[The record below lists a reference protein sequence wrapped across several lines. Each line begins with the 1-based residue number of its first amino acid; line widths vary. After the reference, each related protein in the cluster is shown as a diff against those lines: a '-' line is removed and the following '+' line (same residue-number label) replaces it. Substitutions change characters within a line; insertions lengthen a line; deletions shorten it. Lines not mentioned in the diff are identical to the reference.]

1 MMIWTDIFHTYKTEK
16 VTVMV
21 KRGEE
26 EVEEEKTIYIPIAGP
41 VSYISIDFQK
51 DKVDL
56 AAVGRYMASRCA
68 VLGSQTSMP
77 PTPTASEVLDY
88 RGDPGLLEQ
97 FVAWLGDDFRA
108 VDPEELDAKLRGDA
122 SMLLPDEKVQ
132 MGFVCGRDAVVFT
145 THRAIQIDTQWLG
158 SKVLYL
164 SLPWT
169 AIKTYKVQSAGTWDL
184 DAEMKLGIYAPWYNQ
199 DVGPGLTID
208 FSRGRCDILAVNTF
222 LSCQTIGAANG
233 TSTIARE
240 VLPPCP
246 EGPIGELFSWL
257 GDDFHQIP
265 AAAATGQFKS
275 APAILLADEA
285 VELAFKCG
293 RDFYMA
299 TTKR

>member
-1 MMIWTDIFHTYKTEK
+1 MPQVAYGGMSP
-16 VTVMV
+16 
-21 KRGEE
+21 GE
-26 EVEEEKTIYIPIAGP
+26 
-41 VSYISIDFQK
+41 
-51 DKVDL
+51 
-56 AAVGRYMASRCA
+56 
-68 VLGSQTSMP
+68 
-77 PTPTASEVLDY
+77 
-88 RGDPGLLEQ
+88 PGLLEG
-97 FVAWLGDDFRA
+97 FVSWLGDDYRMC
-108 VDPEELDAKLRGDA
+108 DPLELDAKLRDDA
-122 SMLLPDEKVQ
+122 AMLLPEEAVQ

-199 DVGPGLTID
+199 EVGPGLTID

-222 LSCQTIGAANG
+222 LSCQTIGAADG

-275 APAILLADEA
+275 ARRSCSPTRPSSSRSSAA
-285 VELAFKCG
+285 
-293 RDFYMA
+293 A
-299 TTKR
+299 TSTWRRRSGGSRSTRSARTAARCPSRACRSRRCRATR

>member
-1 MMIWTDIFHTYKTEK
+1 
-16 VTVMV
+16 
-21 KRGEE
+21 
-26 EVEEEKTIYIPIAGP
+26 
-41 VSYISIDFQK
+41 
-51 DKVDL
+51 
-56 AAVGRYMASRCA
+56 
-68 VLGSQTSMP
+68 
-77 PTPTASEVLDY
+77 
-88 RGDPGLLEQ
+88 
-97 FVAWLGDDFRA
+97 
-108 VDPEELDAKLRGDA
+108 
-122 SMLLPDEKVQ
+122 

-199 DVGPGLTID
+199 EVGPGLTID

-222 LSCQTIGAANG
+222 LSCQTIGAADG

-257 GDDFHQIP
+257 GDCARRCSNCVDRCHARRISCRICRICRNSWCWCWCWCWCCYIGHILCYFPSPFRGRRFGRFGRRRCRGRCWYFHR
-265 AAAATGQFKS
+265 GCRGRS
-275 APAILLADEA
+275 SR
-285 VELAFKCG
+285 CG
-293 RDFYMA
+293 RSHSRRSCSGID
-299 TTKR
+299 RLGEHEGQQ